1 MAWRFFKKKATI
13 EEDKINHYVPLQPIE
28 YSSMVILAWA
38 KAIEGNTDLQNWLKE
53 NGYPELYFTVF
64 AIYLKDEPRKWLINN
79 GYAHLFAMIHAAE
92 GNEKAS
98 KWLLDNNFEMLY
110 HLAKAVDHENE
121 SWLWLRKNASPDLFV
136 LAKSIQ
142 FIKDKIEERHNDMHS
157 INKDL

>member
-1 MAWRFFKKKATI
+1 MAWRFFKKKETI

-38 KAIEGNTDLQNWLKE
+38 KAIEGNIDLQNWLKE

-142 FIKDKIEERHNDMHS
+142 FIKDKIEETHNDMHS